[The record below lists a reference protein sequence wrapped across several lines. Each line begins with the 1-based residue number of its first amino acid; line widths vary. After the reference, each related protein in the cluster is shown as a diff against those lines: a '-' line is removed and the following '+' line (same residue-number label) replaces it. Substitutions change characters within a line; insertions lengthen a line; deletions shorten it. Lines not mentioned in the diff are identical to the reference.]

1 MKDEKEDKRRG
12 NEFVDHYS
20 SSSSY
25 GRNKRARIRRFNRMT
40 ELLGH
45 PDREI
50 EQRILGSSFPS
61 QESSRREDLIDCQV
75 RSAVGRLSPA
85 ERLFIEL
92 FYFEFRS
99 YQEIAGIMNKKTH
112 KLERLHQRA
121 LGKLQ
126 ILLADF
132 VKAQFKLELPQRKYC
147 AICNS
152 SFRKELEKLIRGK
165 KEEETYSR
173 LLRVFR
179 QEYGVNLKTPQA
191 IIGHKKKHMV

>member
-1 MKDEKEDKRRG
+1 
-12 NEFVDHYS
+12 
-20 SSSSY
+20 
-25 GRNKRARIRRFNRMT
+25 MT

-50 EQRILGSSFPS
+50 EQRILGSSFPG
-61 QESSRREDLIDCQV
+61 QESSKREYLVDCQV

-99 YQEIAGIMNKKTH
+99 YQDIAGIMNKKTH

-126 ILLADF
+126 ILLAGF
-132 VKAQFKLELPQRKYC
+132 VKEQYKLELPRKTDC
-147 AICNS
+147 TICNS
-152 SFRKELEKLIRGK
+152 PFREEMEGLIRGK
-165 KEEETYSR
+165 NEEETYSR

-191 IIGHKKKHMV
+191 IIGHKNKHMV